1 MHRRLPDIVA
11 RLDVRTNESQTWM
24 EESQLRIA
32 LGRAMLAASRRLLA
46 GVSGREREL
55 LSTVCQQSR
64 AVIAGRFRGPS
75 GASDTPDPTTQARIA
90 RTLDKT
96 RRGGLPAPFEA
107 KLYAGPGSLAACDGC
122 GDKIASEEREY
133 EIELAVALTFRF
145 HTLCYHAWKAY
156 PVDR

>member
-11 RLDVRTNESQTWM
+11 RLDVRTNESQTRM
-24 EESQLRIA
+24 EESRLRIA
-32 LGRAMLAASRRLLA
+32 
-46 GVSGREREL
+46 
-55 LSTVCQQSR
+55 
-64 AVIAGRFRGPS
+64 

-122 GDKIASEEREY
+122 GDKIASEEREG
-133 EIELAVALTFRF
+133 EIEPAVAFTF
-145 HTLCYHAWKAY
+145 
-156 PVDR
+156 